1 MTQQQSALEK
11 IKKLKEA
18 KMGLETIVIPKS
30 VIPKSTSSDGY
41 EVIAV
46 KPEEHLITECPKY
59 VELQNEF
66 SIFDAHLK
74 NGYPMLITGPK
85 GTGKTLG
92 IANWGFHKKVVFIQ
106 YDCNEGTKEGHLV
119 GRPMIAK
126 DGSTKFK
133 LGIIPTIIELA
144 NETGI
149 AVLVLEEIN
158 ALNPAMQKL
167 LNPLLDWRK
176 GMYVEALEQ
185 TFRLKQGCK
194 VLIFGTANP
203 SSYTGVNEL
212 NEDLKSRFAIWKWN
226 YPTLQ
231 QEKSVVDTEGVPD
244 EFVKGLFKLAQ
255 ETRALADKGE
265 IEYALSTRDLDAAM
279 GMYRSYAENPDLN
292 PARHVLEFK
301 VLGNFE
307 EQEQIDTIKSR
318 MESIFGRSVFGGI
331 PDGLTEEELEAQAS
345 QKGDD
350 EEDNY

>member
-1 MTQQQSALEK
+1 MITQQTALDK
-11 IKKLKEA
+11 VKSIKKA
-18 KMGLETIVIPKS
+18 KQGLETIVIPQS
-30 VIPKSTSSDGY
+30 VIPRPTDGKGY
-41 EVIAV
+41 EVIDV
-46 KPEEHLITECPKY
+46 RPEEHIISSCPNY
-59 VELQNEF
+59 VELQQEF

-92 IANWGFHKKVVFIQ
+92 LANWGFHKKVVFIQ

-119 GRPMIAK
+119 GRPMIAS
-126 DGSTKFK
+126 GGITKFK

-176 GMYVEALEQ
+176 GMYVEALER
-185 TFRLKQGCK
+185 TFRLKEGCK
-194 VLIFGTANP
+194 VLVFGTANP

-231 QEKSVVDTEGVPD
+231 QEKKVVNTEGVPED
-244 EFVKGLFKLAQ
+244 FVKGLFKLAQ

-279 GMYRSYAENPDLN
+279 GMYRSYAENPDLK

-318 MESIFGRSVFGGI
+318 MESIFGRSVFGGV
-331 PDGLTEEELEAQAS
+331 PDGLTEEELEAQAAN
-345 QKGDD
+345 QDDD
-350 EEDNY
+350 EDDY